1 MRKSFMGELG
11 LDAAAMDP
19 LTGVLNIFTSL
30 VGGGMNIYAINAAAD
45 AAKEQQVAQ
54 QVASAVALQQQGLAA
69 QAQAL
74 QAAQSKQIITQ
85 TASTAGRALV
95 IGGIALAVVA
105 GGLYLYRRSRKNG
118 S

>member
-1 MRKSFMGELG
+1 MRKSFMGDLG
-11 LDAAAMDP
+11 LDLGAMDP

-30 VGGGMNIYAINAAAD
+30 VGGGMNIYAINAAAQ

-54 QVASAVALQQQGLAA
+54 QVASAVALQQQGMAA
-69 QAQAL
+69 QQQAL
-74 QAAQSKQIITQ
+74 AAAQSKQVITQ

-95 IGGIALAVVA
+95 IGGIALAVIV
-105 GGLYLYRRSRKNG
+105 GGIYLYRRSRKNG